1 MEMMVVDV
9 EKQDSNMLMVT
20 KLIYFANL
28 WLIGEEDGD
37 TERSGPAGRD
47 RAGEGGSCW
56 GLGVLEMKKWVL
68 RMLLKRC
75 LESLVI
81 PGRGKCAGGSR
92 DLIRQLEPEKTMIM
106 SDIKTMILSAT

>member
-1 MEMMVVDV
+1 MDKVNEKVDTDCSKQDNGDDVELSMEVMVVDV
-9 EKQDSNMLMVT
+9 DKQDSNMLMVT

-56 GLGVLEMKKWVL
+56 GCW
-68 RMLLKRC
+68 R
-75 LESLVI
+75 
-81 PGRGKCAGGSR
+81 
-92 DLIRQLEPEKTMIM
+92 
-106 SDIKTMILSAT
+106 